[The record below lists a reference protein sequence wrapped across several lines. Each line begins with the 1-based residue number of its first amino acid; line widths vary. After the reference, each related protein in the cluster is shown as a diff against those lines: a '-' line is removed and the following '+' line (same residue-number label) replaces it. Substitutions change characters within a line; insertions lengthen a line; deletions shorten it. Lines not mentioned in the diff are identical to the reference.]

1 MVKTLKLKELTHWR
15 TSIHPESKN
24 SVFAISA
31 INPLIYKA
39 MYYVINQTQKT
50 CTIHSGGFPNVDKLL
65 DNGDKII
72 IISTYSSTIKVP
84 YQIEDRGIM
93 EWEWEDFS
101 YKASPVLASLFSTI
115 YHND

>member
-1 MVKTLKLKELTHWR
+1 
-15 TSIHPESKN
+15 
-24 SVFAISA
+24 
-31 INPLIYKA
+31 

-84 YQIEDRGIM
+84 YQIEDRGSM

-101 YKASPVLASLFSTI
+101 YKAFPVLVSLFSTI